1 MQNIV
6 SIFRPWLDAH
16 PEVDIYHSDR
26 DGWVCVSRFDG
37 VELPRVGVDR
47 QTMLTVIAAWFFDD
61 TDALTWKGAAE
72 EALQNMRPYL
82 DQLPPEDTDTVNT
95 IMGLFLKFNEERSL
109 DATPAL
115 S

>member
-16 PEVDIYHSDR
+16 PEVSVYHTQSAGWCCLSTFDDEPVLRSNLDR
-26 DGWVCVSRFDG
+26 TT
-37 VELPRVGVDR
+37 L
-47 QTMLTVIAAWFFDD
+47 LTVIAAWFFDD

-95 IMGLFLKFNEERSL
+95 IMGLFLKFNEERSP